1 MSRFSRMNSVQYRTW
16 APPESPLRIEYSA
29 QVLQEVRLESKHGD
43 AGGVLFGVRH
53 GNEVRVLAARGLVDD
68 RDPRLAGLDPVGIFA
83 ARTRGEIFLAES
95 DLERFEEFRGPGAV
109 ALVVSGARGGF
120 FVREA
125 GGSMLAVKSY
135 LEFPVPEGLPETAL
149 VHTPQPKP
157 DQKSAQKPDS
167 AGHLQTQLQSWTWFA
182 LGALA
187 LFTIFVLLRT
197 NERALPPLALTV
209 AAADGQLHIAWNV
222 AAAAS
227 RGQLEIRDGARQTT
241 IPISATLASATYM
254 PGGGDVEVRLIVS
267 DGGTQSRLETARFLV
282 SEPPASPEIA
292 QTADHV
298 AILEK
303 EAARLRAANERSRS
317 SVTELRRMIARLTQA
332 TPAL

>member
-68 RDPRLAGLDPVGIFA
+68 RDPRLAGLDPIGIFA

-95 DLERFEEFRGPGAV
+95 DLERFEEFAGPGAV

-149 VHTPQPKP
+149 VHTPKPKP
-157 DQKSAQKPDS
+157 DRKEKVSPGYLQT
-167 AGHLQTQLQSWTWFA
+167 HLQGWTWFA

-187 LFTIFVLLRT
+187 LFTTFVLLRT
-197 NERALPPLALTV
+197 NERILPPLALTV
-209 AAADGQLHIAWNV
+209 GAADGQLHIAWNV

-292 QTADHV
+292 QTADRV
-298 AILEK
+298 VILEK

-332 TPAL
+332 TPAP